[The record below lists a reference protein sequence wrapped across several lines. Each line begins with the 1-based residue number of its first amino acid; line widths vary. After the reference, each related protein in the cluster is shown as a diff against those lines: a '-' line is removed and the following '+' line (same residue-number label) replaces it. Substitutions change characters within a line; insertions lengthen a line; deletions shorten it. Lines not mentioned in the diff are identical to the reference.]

1 MACLRLLDNDHKYQS
16 ITFMESQTQRESITI
31 LTISKVQ
38 IVEDEINYTNKTL
51 FSSLIGKI
59 ITFGVM

>member
-38 IVEDEINYTNKTL
+38 NVEDEINYTNKTR
-51 FSSLIGKI
+51 FSSMIGKI
-59 ITFGVM
+59 ITFWVM

>member
-38 IVEDEINYTNKTL
+38 NVEDEINYTNKTL
-51 FSSLIGKI
+51 FLSLIGKI

>member
-38 IVEDEINYTNKTL
+38 NIDDEIHYTNKTL

-59 ITFGVM
+59 TTFVVM

>member
-1 MACLRLLDNDHKYQS
+1 MACLRLLDKDHKYQS

-38 IVEDEINYTNKTL
+38 NVEDEINYR
-51 FSSLIGKI
+51 
-59 ITFGVM
+59 VY